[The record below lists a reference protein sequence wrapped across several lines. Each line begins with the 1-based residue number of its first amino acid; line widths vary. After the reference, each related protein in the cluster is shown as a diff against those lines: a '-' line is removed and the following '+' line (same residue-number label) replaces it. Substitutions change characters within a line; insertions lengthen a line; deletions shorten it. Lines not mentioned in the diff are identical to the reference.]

1 MNENLFEVL
10 RAFRLDAQPVSCEP
24 YGCGHINVT
33 YLAVT
38 ESGLRYILQKINNNT
53 FRDVAGLMENITAVT
68 EFLRTKTDDPRGVLT
83 LVKTHDG
90 ASYLHA
96 QDAYW
101 RVYDFVEDSI
111 CLQLPETDEDFY
123 QSAVGFG
130 TFQQLLTDFPAA
142 KLHETIPNFH
152 NTPDRYRALLETLE
166 RDPMHRAAQVQPEI
180 EFALARQAEMAT
192 IQNALTAGEL
202 PLRVTHNDT
211 KLNNVLLD
219 AKTRKALCVIDL
231 DTVMPGSSLYDF
243 GDSIRFGAATAAEDE
258 KDLSKMEMSLD
269 RFRVFTR
276 GYVRACPG
284 LTAKELELLPMGAK
298 TMTMECGVRFLT
310 DYLDGDHY
318 FAVHRD
324 GQNLDRARTQ
334 FKLVADRASGKLL
347 GAHLAGAHA
356 TDLIAETAL
365 ALQMGASVQDIAHT
379 IHAHPT
385 LAEGVF
391 EAAHMF

>member
-10 RAFRLDAQPVSCEP
+10 RAFRLDAKPVSCEP

-33 YLAVT
+33 YLAVM
-38 ESGLRYILQKINNNT
+38 ESSRRYILQKINNNT

-68 EFLRTKTDDPRGVLT
+68 EFLRTKTDDPRSVLT
-83 LVKTHDG
+83 LVKTHDS

-101 RVYDFVEDSI
+101 RVYDFVEGTI
-111 CLQLPETDEDFY
+111 CLQLSETDEDFY

-180 EFALARQAEMAT
+180 EFALARQAEMSA
-192 IQNALTAGEL
+192 IQNALASGKL

-258 KDLSKMEMSLD
+258 KDLSKMEMSLE

-284 LTAKELELLPMGAK
+284 LTGKELEMLPMGAK

-318 FAVHRD
+318 FAVHRE

-334 FKLVADRASGKLL
+334 FKLVADMEKKWDEMRK
-347 GAHLAGAHA
+347 
-356 TDLIAETAL
+356 IVEEETK
-365 ALQMGASVQDIAHT
+365 
-379 IHAHPT
+379 
-385 LAEGVF
+385 
-391 EAAHMF
+391 

>member
-10 RAFRLDAQPVSCEP
+10 RAFRLDAKPVSCEP

-33 YLAVT
+33 YLAVM
-38 ESGLRYILQKINNNT
+38 ESSRRYILQKINNNT

-68 EFLRTKTDDPRGVLT
+68 EFLRTKTDDPRSVLT
-83 LVKTHDG
+83 LVKTHDS

-101 RVYDFVEDSI
+101 RVYDFVEGTI

-180 EFALARQAEMAT
+180 EFALARQAEMSA

-284 LTAKELELLPMGAK
+284 LTAKELELLPRGAK

-318 FAVHRD
+318 FAVHRE

-334 FKLVADRASGKLL
+334 FKLVADMEKKWDEMRR
-347 GAHLAGAHA
+347 
-356 TDLIAETAL
+356 IVEEETK
-365 ALQMGASVQDIAHT
+365 
-379 IHAHPT
+379 
-385 LAEGVF
+385 
-391 EAAHMF
+391 

>member
-1 MNENLFEVL
+1 MNKSLLDVL
-10 RAFRLDAQPVSCEP
+10 RGFQLDAEPVSCAP
-24 YGCGHINVT
+24 YGCGHINAT

-38 ESGLRYILQKINNNT
+38 ASGRRYILQKINHHT

-68 EFLRTKTDDPRGVLT
+68 EFLRTKTDDPRSVLT
-83 LVKTHDG
+83 LVRTHEG

-96 QDAYW
+96 QEGYW
-101 RVYDFVEDSI
+101 RVYNFVEDTL

-130 TFQQLLTDFPAA
+130 TFQQLLAEFPAA
-142 KLHETIPNFH
+142 QLHETIPNFH
-152 NTPDRYRALLETLE
+152 NTPDRYRAFLDVLD
-166 RDPMHRAAQVQPEI
+166 RDPMRRAAQVQPEI
-180 EFALARQAEMAT
+180 EFALARQSEMAAL
-192 IQNALTAGEL
+192 QNALTAGEL

-258 KDLSKMEMSLD
+258 RDLSKMKLSLE
-269 RFRVFTR
+269 RFRAFTR
-276 GYVRACPG
+276 GYIRACPN
-284 LTAKELELLPMGAK
+284 LTQKEVELLPLGAK
-298 TMTMECGVRFLT
+298 VMTMECGVRFLT

-318 FAVHRD
+318 FAVHRA

-334 FKLVADRASGKLL
+334 FKLAADMEKKWSDMQKIVAEEK
-347 GAHLAGAHA
+347 
-356 TDLIAETAL
+356 EK
-365 ALQMGASVQDIAHT
+365 
-379 IHAHPT
+379 
-385 LAEGVF
+385 
-391 EAAHMF
+391 

>member
-1 MNENLFEVL
+1 MNKSLLDVL
-10 RAFRLDAQPVSCEP
+10 RGFQLDAEPVSCAP
-24 YGCGHINVT
+24 YGCGHINAT

-38 ESGLRYILQKINNNT
+38 ASGRRYILQKINHHT

-68 EFLRTKTDDPRGVLT
+68 EFLRTKTDDPRSVLT
-83 LVKTHDG
+83 LVRTHEG

-96 QDAYW
+96 QEGYW
-101 RVYDFVEDSI
+101 RVYNFVEDTL

-130 TFQQLLTDFPAA
+130 TFQQLLTDFPAV

-166 RDPMHRAAQVQPEI
+166 RDPMHRAVQVQPEI
-180 EFALARQAEMAT
+180 EFALARQAEMSA
-192 IQNALTAGEL
+192 IQNALASGKL

-258 KDLSKMEMSLD
+258 KDLSKMEMNLE

-334 FKLVADRASGKLL
+334 FKLAADMEKKWSDMQKIVAEEK
-347 GAHLAGAHA
+347 
-356 TDLIAETAL
+356 EK
-365 ALQMGASVQDIAHT
+365 
-379 IHAHPT
+379 
-385 LAEGVF
+385 
-391 EAAHMF
+391 